1 MSILSDSGFEDFHS
15 PSPPSTHR
23 LVSRSHVDAEQCPL
37 LADWQLSHY
46 DESCFTI
53 QQHNEKEYLTR
64 DCLTHQPQVG
74 VFSSVYSNVYFI
86 HTECIFEC
94 ILSIK
99 YQANLTLF
107 FTDIVGKR

>member
-86 HTECIFEC
+86 HT
-94 ILSIK
+94 
-99 YQANLTLF
+99 
-107 FTDIVGKR
+107 